1 MRKKMKKI
9 ILAIDG
15 MTCSACSN
23 GLERYLNKQN
33 GIESASVNLVMANAS
48 IQYDEKVLDQNKIE
62 QFVKEAGFKS
72 LGLFKE
78 IKVEEKNKT
87 EKVKFFIFLILAII
101 LMYISMGH
109 MVSLPIIDILN
120 MHTHPINYTVALF
133 LITISFIVYGFDI
146 LKNGYKN
153 LIHKTPNMDTLVS
166 IGVISS
172 LAYSLYSMF
181 MVIKGEYYY
190 VENLYFESSA
200 IIIFFI
206 KLGRYIDG
214 MSKDKTK
221 EAIQKLVKIT
231 PNEATLKIDGEER
244 KVTIDEVK
252 KGDILICKPGEKIAV
267 DGIIT
272 FRKSTF

>member
-1 MRKKMKKI
+1 
-9 ILAIDG
+9 

-23 GLERYLNKQN
+23 GLERYLNKQD
-33 GIESASVNLVMANAS
+33 GIESASVNLVMANTTVA
-48 IQYDEKVLDQNKIE
+48 YDEKVLDQNKIE
-62 QFVKEAGFKS
+62 QFIKEAGFKS

-87 EKVKFFIFLILAII
+87 EKVKFFIFLVLAII
-101 LMYISMGH
+101 LMYVSMGH
-109 MVSLPIIDILN
+109 MVGLPIIDALN
-120 MHTHPINYTVALF
+120 MHTHPINYTIVLF
-133 LITISFIVYGFDI
+133 LLTTCFIVYGFDI
-146 LKNGYKN
+146 IKNGYKN

-172 LAYSLYSMF
+172 LVYSLYSMF
-181 MVIKGEYYY
+181 MVIKGEHFY
-190 VENLYFESSA
+190 VENLYFESAA

-214 MSKDKTK
+214 ISKDKTK

-231 PNEATLKIDGEER
+231 PNEATIKIDGKER
-244 KVTIDEVK
+244 RVTIDEVN
-252 KGDILICKPGEKIAV
+252 KGDILVCKPGEKIAV
-267 DGIIT
+267 DGKIT

>member
-1 MRKKMKKI
+1 MKKI
-9 ILAIDG
+9 ILEIDG

-23 GLERYLNKQN
+23 GLERYLNKQK
-33 GIESASVNLVMANAS
+33 GIESASVNLVMANTTVE
-48 IQYDEKVLDQNKIE
+48 YDEKVLDQNKIE
-62 QFVKEAGFKS
+62 QFIKEAGFKS

-78 IKVEEKNKT
+78 IKVQEKNKT
-87 EKVKFFIFLILAII
+87 EKVKFFIFLVLAII
-101 LMYISMGH
+101 LMYVSMGH
-109 MVSLPIIDILN
+109 MVGLPIIDSLN
-120 MHTHPINYTVALF
+120 MHTHPINYTIVLF
-133 LITISFIVYGFDI
+133 LLTTCFIVYGFDI
-146 LKNGYKN
+146 IKNGYKN

-181 MVIKGEYYY
+181 MVIKGEHFY
-190 VENLYFESSA
+190 VENLYFESAA

-214 MSKDKTK
+214 ISKDKTK

-231 PNEATLKIDGEER
+231 PNEATIKIDGKER
-244 KVTIDEVK
+244 RVTIDEVN
-252 KGDILICKPGEKIAV
+252 KGDILVCKPGEKIAV
-267 DGIIT
+267 DGKIT

>member
-1 MRKKMKKI
+1 MKKI
-9 ILAIDG
+9 ILEIDG

-33 GIESASVNLVMANAS
+33 GIKSASVNLVMANAS
-48 IQYDEKVLDQNKIE
+48 VEYDEKMLDQNKIE

-72 LGLFKE
+72 LGVFKE
-78 IKVEEKNKT
+78 IKVEKKNKT
-87 EKVKFFIFLILAII
+87 EKIKFVIFLALAII
-101 LMYISMGH
+101 LMYVSMGH
-109 MVSLPIIDILN
+109 MIGLPIIDALN
-120 MHTHPINYTVALF
+120 MHTQPINYTVVLF
-133 LITISFIVYGFDI
+133 LLTVCFIVYGFDI

-166 IGVISS
+166 IGVLSS
-172 LAYSLYSMF
+172 LAYSIYSMF
-181 MVIKGEYYY
+181 MVIKGEHSY
-190 VENLYFESSA
+190 VENLYFESAA

-252 KGDILICKPGEKIAV
+252 KGDILISRPGEKIAV
-267 DGIIT
+267 DGKIT

>member
-1 MRKKMKKI
+1 MEKMKKI
-9 ILAIDG
+9 ILEIDG

-23 GLERYLNKQN
+23 GLERYLNKQK
-33 GIESASVNLVMANAS
+33 GIESASVNLIMANTTVE
-48 IQYDEKVLDQNKIE
+48 YDEKVLDQNKIE
-62 QFVKEAGFKS
+62 QFIKEAGFKS

-87 EKVKFFIFLILAII
+87 EKVKFFIFLVLAII
-101 LMYISMGH
+101 LMYVSMGH
-109 MVSLPIIDILN
+109 MVGLPIIDALN
-120 MHTHPINYTVALF
+120 MHTHPINYTIVLF
-133 LITISFIVYGFDI
+133 LLTTCFIVYGFDI
-146 LKNGYKN
+146 IKNGYKN

-181 MVIKGEYYY
+181 MVIKGEHFY
-190 VENLYFESSA
+190 VENLYFESAA

-214 MSKDKTK
+214 ISKDKTK

-231 PNEATLKIDGEER
+231 PNEATIKIDGKER
-244 KVTIDEVK
+244 RVTIDEVN
-252 KGDILICKPGEKIAV
+252 KGDILVCKPGEKIAV
-267 DGIIT
+267 DGKIT

>member
-1 MRKKMKKI
+1 MEKMKKI
-9 ILAIDG
+9 ILEIDG

-23 GLERYLNKQN
+23 GLERYLNKQK
-33 GIESASVNLVMANAS
+33 GIESASVNLIMANTTVE
-48 IQYDEKVLDQNKIE
+48 YDEKVLDQNKIE
-62 QFVKEAGFKS
+62 QFIKEAGFKS

-87 EKVKFFIFLILAII
+87 EKVKFFIFLVLAII
-101 LMYISMGH
+101 LMYVSMGH
-109 MVSLPIIDILN
+109 MVGLPIIDSLN
-120 MHTHPINYTVALF
+120 MHTHPINYTIVLF
-133 LITISFIVYGFDI
+133 LLTTCFIVYGFDI
-146 LKNGYKN
+146 IKNGYKN

-181 MVIKGEYYY
+181 MVIKGEHFY
-190 VENLYFESSA
+190 VENLYFESAA

-214 MSKDKTK
+214 ISKDKTK

-231 PNEATLKIDGEER
+231 PNEATIKIDGKER
-244 KVTIDEVK
+244 RVTIDEVN
-252 KGDILICKPGEKIAV
+252 KGDILVCKPGEKIAV
-267 DGIIT
+267 DGKIT

>member
-1 MRKKMKKI
+1 MEKMKKI
-9 ILAIDG
+9 ILEIDG

-33 GIESASVNLVMANAS
+33 GIENASVNLVMANTTVE
-48 IQYDEKVLDQNKIE
+48 YDEKVLDQNKIE
-62 QFVKEAGFKS
+62 QFIKEAGFKS

-87 EKVKFFIFLILAII
+87 EKVKFFIFLVLAII
-101 LMYISMGH
+101 LMYVSMGH
-109 MVSLPIIDILN
+109 MVGLPIIDALN
-120 MHTHPINYTVALF
+120 MHTHPINYTIVLF
-133 LITISFIVYGFDI
+133 LLTTCFIVYGFDI
-146 LKNGYKN
+146 IKNGYKN

-181 MVIKGEYYY
+181 MVIKGEHFY
-190 VENLYFESSA
+190 VENLYFESAA

-214 MSKDKTK
+214 ISKDKTK

-231 PNEATLKIDGEER
+231 PNEATIKIDGKER
-244 KVTIDEVK
+244 RVTIDEVN
-252 KGDILICKPGEKIAV
+252 KGDILVCKPGEKIAV
-267 DGIIT
+267 DGKIT